1 MECPRQEI
9 RGAMVT
15 KQAVILVGGMGT
27 RLGALA
33 AATPKPLMA
42 IDEDTVFLD
51 VLLFEIARHGFTDIL
66 LLAGHLPD
74 KIMQRYDGRAIRSAT
89 IRVIVERAPAGT
101 AGALKNAEPLL
112 DPTFLLVN
120 GDTLFDVNLRRLTA
134 LLESEPNVMG
144 ALALRRMSD
153 ASRYGSVETENGYV
167 VAFREKQCGAGG
179 ALINGGVGV
188 FRREIL
194 DRVGEGRRSMELDV
208 YPRLARER
216 TLIGAEF
223 EGYFIDIGTP
233 DSLFEARRDL
243 SARRRPAVFFDR
255 DGVLNHDLGY
265 SHRAEELDWIP
276 GAIEAIRYVNDSG
289 SLVIVVTNQS
299 GIARGLFR
307 IEDVQRF
314 HAAMSVELAAAGAH
328 IDAFYFCPYHP
339 EAVDIEWR
347 HPDHPD
353 RKPNPG
359 MILHAL
365 EEWPIDM
372 ATSFLVGDKESDVQS
387 ARRAGIRGLLFS
399 GGDLYESIRLEIAR
413 VAKRRDGAQA

>member
-1 MECPRQEI
+1 
-9 RGAMVT
+9 MVT
-15 KQAVILVGGMGT
+15 KQAVILVGGKGT

-42 IDEDTVFLD
+42 IDEDMVFLD
-51 VLLFEIARHGFTDIL
+51 LLLFEIARHGFQDIL
-66 LLAGHLPD
+66 LLAGHLAD
-74 KIMQRYDGRAIRSAT
+74 KIAQRYDGRSIHGAAV
-89 IRVIVERAPAGT
+89 RVIVESVPAGT

-112 DPTFLLVN
+112 DPIFLLVN

-134 LLESEPNVMG
+134 LIESDPNLMG
-144 ALALRRMSD
+144 ALALRRTSN
-153 ASRYGSVETENGYV
+153 ASRYGSVVTENGYV
-167 VAFREKQCGAGG
+167 VAFHEKQCGAGA

-194 DRVGEGRRSMELDV
+194 GCVGEWPSSMELNV
-208 YPRLARER
+208 YPRLAKAR
-216 TLIGAEF
+216 TLAGAEF

-255 DGVLNHDLGY
+255 DGVLNRDFGY
-265 SHRAEELDWIP
+265 SHRAEEFDWIP
-276 GAIEAIRYVNDSG
+276 GAIEAIRCVNDSG
-289 SLVIVVTNQS
+289 GLVIVVTNQS
-299 GIARGLFR
+299 GVGRGLFR

-314 HAAMSVELAAAGAH
+314 HTAMSEQLAAAGAH

-339 EAVDIEWR
+339 EAIDIEWR

-359 MILHAL
+359 MILQAL
-365 EEWPIDM
+365 EDWPIDVAM
-372 ATSFLVGDKESDVQS
+372 SFLVGDKESDVEA
-387 ARRAGIRGLLFS
+387 ARRGGIRGLLFP
-399 GGDLYESIRLEIAR
+399 GGDLYESIRPEIER
-413 VAKRRDGAQA
+413 VAERHARAKS